1 LLFCVVMKRMD
12 SYKRNVIKAGEIIH
26 TGKAV
31 PLSGA
36 AKNASEI
43 DNSKGKNPTGPLPPK
58 SQAAAEKTVQIT
70 DSDIKKLQQDAYAK
84 GHAEGLKS
92 HNKDVAAKLD
102 ALAAITKT
110 IPQIKKDILDKGE
123 EQMVKLA
130 IAIAEKILQQ
140 EVSTSKEIIL
150 GVLKGALKN
159 IAETEGMKVHLNP
172 QDFRYMMEVK
182 KDFLQSFD
190 GIRNIVFEEDS
201 SIKRGGAVVETMFG
215 EVDARLENQIKEIK
229 AALLHTK

>member
-1 LLFCVVMKRMD
+1 MD
-12 SYKRNVIKAGEIIH
+12 SYKRNVIKAGEIIN

-36 AKNASEI
+36 MKNTSMI
-43 DNSKGKNPTGPLPPK
+43 DNSKGKNPAGPVSTK
-58 SQAAAEKTVQIT
+58 NQASTEKTIQVTENHIN
-70 DSDIKKLQQDAYAK
+70 KLQQDAHGK
-84 GHAEGLKS
+84 GYAEGLQAQ
-92 HNKDVAAKLD
+92 NKDIAAKLEM
-102 ALAAITKT
+102 LASITKT
-110 IPQIKKDILDKGE
+110 IPQIKKDILAKGE

-140 EVSTSKEIIL
+140 EVATRKEIIL
-150 GVLKGALKN
+150 DVLKGSLKN
-159 IAETEGMKVHLNP
+159 IAETEGMKIRLNP

-215 EVDARLENQIKEIK
+215 EVDARLENQLKEIK
-229 AALLHTK
+229 AALLFTK

>member
-1 LLFCVVMKRMD
+1 
-12 SYKRNVIKAGEIIH
+12 VIKAGEIIN
-26 TGKAV
+26 TGRAV

-43 DNSKGKNPTGPLPPK
+43 ANNKGKDPAGLTSSKG
-58 SQAAAEKTVQIT
+58 QASTEKTIQVT
-70 DSDIKKLQQDAYAK
+70 DSHIKQLQQDAYGK

-92 HNKDVAAKLD
+92 QNKDIAAKLEV
-102 ALAAITKT
+102 LTAITKT
-110 IPQIKKDILDKGE
+110 IPQLKKDVLDKGE

-140 EVSTSKEIIL
+140 EVSTRKEIIL

-159 IAETEGMKVHLNP
+159 IAETEGMKIRLNP

-201 SIKRGGAVVETMFG
+201 SVKRGGAVAETMFG
-215 EVDARLENQIKEIK
+215 EVDARLESQLKEIK
-229 AALLHTK
+229 ATLLRTK

>member
-1 LLFCVVMKRMD
+1 MD
-12 SYKRNVIKAGEIIH
+12 SYKRNVIKADEIINS
-26 TGKAV
+26 GKAV

-36 AKNASEI
+36 VKNASAI
-43 DNSKGKNPTGPLPPK
+43 GNQNGKNSAGSGQQKEQAPP
-58 SQAAAEKTVQIT
+58 EKMIQVTEKHVKQ
-70 DSDIKKLQQDAYAK
+70 LQQDAYGK
-84 GHAEGLKS
+84 GYAEGLKS
-92 HNKDVAAKLD
+92 QDKNVAAKLD
-102 ALAAITKT
+102 VLTAATKA
-110 IPQIKKDILDKGE
+110 IPQIKKDILQKGE

-140 EVSTSKEIIL
+140 EVSTRKEIIL
-150 GVLKGALKN
+150 DVLKGALKN
-159 IAETEGMKVHLNP
+159 IAETDGMKIHLNP

-215 EVDARLENQIKEIK
+215 EVDARLENQLREIK
-229 AALLHTK
+229 TALLHIK

>member
-1 LLFCVVMKRMD
+1 MD
-12 SYKRNVIKAGEIIH
+12 SYKRNVIKAGQIVD

-36 AKNASEI
+36 VKNASMI
-43 DNSKGKNPTGPLPPK
+43 DNSKGKNPTGQAPPK
-58 SQAAAEKTVQIT
+58 NPTPAEKTVQVRET
-70 DSDIKKLQQDAYAK
+70 DIKKIQQDAYGK
-84 GHAEGLKS
+84 GYAEGLKS
-92 HNKDVAAKLD
+92 QNKDVAAKLD
-102 ALAAITKT
+102 LLATITKT

-140 EVSTSKEIIL
+140 EVLTRKEIIL
-150 GVLKGALKN
+150 DVLKGALKN
-159 IAETEGMKVHLNP
+159 ISETEGMKIRLNP

-215 EVDARLENQIKEIK
+215 EVDARLENQLKEIK
-229 AALLHTK
+229 TVLLNTK